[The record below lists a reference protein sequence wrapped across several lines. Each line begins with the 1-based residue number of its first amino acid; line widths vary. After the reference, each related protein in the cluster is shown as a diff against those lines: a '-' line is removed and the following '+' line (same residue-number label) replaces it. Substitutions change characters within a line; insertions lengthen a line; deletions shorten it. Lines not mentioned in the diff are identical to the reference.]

1 MIDKKTIIGKMILT
15 LWTVSVGMPLS
26 AKDFIWFD
34 GKEAVRCYVPKNVDS
49 VVKIAAEM
57 FSADMQAVTGMK
69 AMAAKQEKDAVIKIV
84 ELDKASSATKSALR
98 KQGIPV
104 DEVSQKID
112 GFHISIKGN
121 QIVIIG
127 ANGRGAAYGLLE
139 LSRKAGVSP
148 WVWWGDVVP
157 EKKQRLVIDD
167 GFATLQ
173 GASVE
178 YRGIFINDEDWS
190 LRPWSYGNFEKAD
203 FGTIGPRTY
212 KKIFQLLLRLR
223 ANAIWPGMHT
233 GTKAFFN
240 IPGAK
245 AVADSCG
252 IALGSSHCEPL
263 LRNNLDEW
271 DESKRGRF
279 NYITNKAQVQ
289 DYWIERLK
297 EVKGSKGGNLLTIG
311 MRGIHDGSMEG
322 VKTMQEKFDGLQQVI
337 NDQQELIRR
346 YLGDPSKQPQVFI
359 PYKEV
364 LDIYN
369 KGLKVPDYVTL
380 MWCDDNY
387 GYMTR
392 LSDTD
397 EQKRS
402 GGGGVYYHLSYWGR
416 PHDYLWLAT
425 TQPGLI
431 YNEMK
436 AAYDHNVRKMWLVNV
451 HDPKVAGYDLEL
463 FLDMAWNINSV
474 KSNTINAHYQAWLC
488 RQFGENVGRKLF
500 PVMQK
505 FYKLCG
511 ERRPEFMGWSQVEM
525 DKKLYDRGLTP
536 VKNSEFSTTAFG
548 NEMDRYLDRYA
559 GIASSVKSLSGEVRS
574 ELKDAYFAA
583 IEYPVLAAEAH
594 ARKILWA
601 QKARS
606 FANGSTR
613 EDMIANNAKIYHA
626 VAQSQ
631 QAYQEIRDLTAYYN
645 DKMAD
650 GKWQRSMNMRPRDLP
665 VFAAPNVPTLL
676 NDEQVKEWLQKP
688 YDTQAHPLQSD
699 GVIAHNAC
707 DYQKATDGVETVQM
721 LGHSMNAVA
730 VPKDGSLEYGF
741 ETTQEGDAMLRVAL
755 IPTQPNDKGDLR
767 FSVSVDGAEPT
778 VYSLKEP
785 FRSER
790 WKLNVLRGQAVRELK
805 LAGLKAGK
813 HSLVIK
819 ALDNHVIIDQWMVDY
834 DWNRKFYLFPVAS
847 HKVSTPISQME
858 KLDRGVV
865 ALPAADKG
873 IFVSWRLLG
882 TDGKNVC
889 FDVER
894 DGKVIAHH
902 LKLTNYTDRKG
913 SAASSYRIITY
924 QDEPR
929 MDAPAERE
937 VSKAVKPWDDLYRSL
952 PINRPAGGVTP
963 DGKSYEYTPNDC
975 SVGDVDGDGEYEIIL
990 KWDPSNAHDN
1000 SHDGYTGD
1008 VIFDCYKLDGTQL
1021 WRINLGR
1028 NIRAGAHYTQFLV
1041 YDFDGDGKAEM
1052 VCKTSAGSVDA
1063 KGRFVSDA
1071 ATDEGIR
1078 ELDNHADYRN
1088 SRGRILTGPELLTVF
1103 NGETG
1108 KAMHTIW
1115 YQPNRAFGT
1124 GKQVEEGE
1132 HLENGFPAYSSV
1144 WGDKANYG
1152 NRGERYLAGVAFLEG
1167 ADKKPSAVMCRGY
1180 YTRSYL
1186 WAVDFDGKE
1195 LKTKWLH
1202 ASITPNDW
1210 KVTDAD
1216 GKILKEAHGC
1226 KATAYAQGAHSLA
1239 VGDVDGD
1246 GCDEITYGSAAINH
1260 DGTLLYSTGL
1270 GHGDAQH
1277 LADLD
1282 PDRPGL
1288 EYYMVHE
1295 EYPYGS
1301 DLRDARTGEILFRTL
1316 DKDDTGR
1323 GVAAD
1328 IDAQHRGY
1336 EYWCSDAPVV
1346 RDIKGKS
1353 VSAES
1358 SLSSQKNHDADLF
1371 RSNEKTSFRAV
1382 SRMPAMNFRI
1392 YWDGDLQDELLA
1404 NGRPPHF
1411 PPYLQKWNGSEA
1423 VALPLSNGKQ
1433 LYGMGNSVSC
1443 NWSKATP
1450 NLQADLFGDW
1460 REEVIYWDESDA
1472 SHLNIFTTNIPTE
1485 YRVPTLMHDHI
1496 YRMGVAWQNVGY
1508 NQPPHLGYYLPD
1520 HAERIK

>member
-34 GKEAVRCYVPKNVDS
+34 GKEAVRCYVPKNVDP

-223 ANAIWPGMHT
+223 ANAIWPGMHK

-346 YLGDPSKQPQVFI
+346 YLGNPSKQTQVFI

-392 LSDTD
+392 LSDDD

-500 PVMQK
+500 PVMQE

-536 VKNSEFSTTAFG
+536 VRNSEFSTTAFG

-559 GIASSVKSLSGEVRS
+559 VVASSVKSLSGEVRS

-583 IEYPVLAAEAH
+583 IEYPVLAADAH

-613 EDMIANNAKIYHA
+613 EDMSANNAKIYHA

-730 VPKDGSLEYGF
+730 VPKDGSLEYSF

-805 LAGLKAGK
+805 LAGLKAGT
-813 HSLVIK
+813 HSLKIK

-847 HKVSTPISQME
+847 YKVSTPISQME

-894 DGKVIAHH
+894 DGKIIAHH

-913 SAASSYRIITY
+913 SPASSYRIITY
-924 QDEPR
+924 QDEPK
-929 MDAPAERE
+929 MDAAENRE
-937 VSKAVKPWDDLYRSL
+937 VSKAVKPWKDLYRSL

-990 KWDPSNAHDN
+990 KWDPTNAHDN

-1052 VCKTSAGSVDA
+1052 ICKTSAGSVDA

-1071 ATDEGIR
+1071 ATDAGIR
-1078 ELDNHADYRN
+1078 ELDNAADYRN

-1108 KAMHTIW
+1108 MAMHTIW
-1115 YQPNRAFGT
+1115 YQPNRAFGV

-1144 WGDKANYG
+1144 WGDKNNYG

-1210 KVTDAD
+1210 KVTDGE
-1216 GKILKEAHGC
+1216 GKVLKEAHGC

-1336 EYWCSDAPVV
+1336 ELWCSDAPVV
-1346 RDIKGKS
+1346 RDIKGNS

-1371 RSNEKTSFRAV
+1371 RSNEKTSFKAV

-1433 LYGMGNSVSC
+1433 LYEMGNSVSC